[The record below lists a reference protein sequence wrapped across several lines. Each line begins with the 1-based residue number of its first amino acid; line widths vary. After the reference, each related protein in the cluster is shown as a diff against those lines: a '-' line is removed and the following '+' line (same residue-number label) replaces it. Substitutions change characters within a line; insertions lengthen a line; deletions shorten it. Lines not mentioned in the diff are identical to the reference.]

1 MLLSHK
7 TRTNLGESLQFARV
21 RRLSTVFTL
30 VCALALSIVSCARGR
45 IECPRGTA
53 TFPIAGVVVRK
64 ENPTR
69 GCYLLY
75 VRRDNRPVSEVVRV
89 SRFRYTHVNLDAQVA
104 YTAQP
109 TD

>member
-1 MLLSHK
+1 M
-7 TRTNLGESLQFARV
+7 QFARV
-21 RRLSTVFTL
+21 RRISTALTL
-30 VCALALSIVSCARGR
+30 VCALTASIVACTRKYD
-45 IECPRGTA
+45 ECPRGTA

-64 ENPTR
+64 ENPSR
-69 GCYLLY
+69 DCYLLY

-89 SRFRYTHVNLDAQVA
+89 SRYRYTHVNLDAQVA